1 MLSYH
6 IIASWFVT
14 LRMSD
19 RVELQQFIIKNLKL
33 CSEINENLQDQ
44 TTGFLD
50 FIKKFTS
57 SDLPLEMRLPGNN
70 NKRSSSTTNNT
81 SICNRWMV
89 DNLVVSI
96 ETEPFGGDTELIIRK
111 PTGFLNLILL

>member
-44 TTGFLD
+44 TTD
-50 FIKKFTS
+50 S
-57 SDLPLEMRLPGNN
+57 
-70 NKRSSSTTNNT
+70 
-81 SICNRWMV
+81 
-89 DNLVVSI
+89 
-96 ETEPFGGDTELIIRK
+96 
-111 PTGFLNLILL
+111 LILLKIYIE

>member
-1 MLSYH
+1 
-6 IIASWFVT
+6 
-14 LRMSD
+14 
-19 RVELQQFIIKNLKL
+19 
-33 CSEINENLQDQ
+33 
-44 TTGFLD
+44 
-50 FIKKFTS
+50 
-57 SDLPLEMRLPGNN
+57 MRLPGNN
-70 NKRSSSTTNNT
+70 NNKRSSSSTTTTNNT

>member
-19 RVELQQFIIKNLKL
+19 RVELQQFINLKL

-50 FIKKFTS
+50 FIK
-57 SDLPLEMRLPGNN
+57 
-70 NKRSSSTTNNT
+70 
-81 SICNRWMV
+81 IY
-89 DNLVVSI
+89 I
-96 ETEPFGGDTELIIRK
+96 E
-111 PTGFLNLILL
+111 